1 MIDREPAIKRKPP
14 WLKVGL
20 PSGPTYQRLKQDFRE
35 LKLHTVCEEAL
46 CPNLSECWRDGTA
59 TIMILGDVCT
69 RGCRFCGVKTA
80 KTGVAVDWEEPQ
92 RVAEALSRM
101 DLRYVVITSVDRDDL
116 RDGGASVFAETI
128 TETKARC
135 PELIIEALIPDF
147 QGDVAALGTVVDAVP
162 EVIGQNIETVE
173 RLTRFARDRRCG
185 YEQTLQVLKN
195 IKVRNPR
202 VYTKSAILLGMGETE
217 SEVLDAMRDL
227 RAHGVDILTLG
238 QYLQPSKKHL
248 PVAEFLHP
256 REFEEYERAGL
267 ELGFRYVAAGPMVRS
282 SYKAAEFFIAN
293 LMAKSD
299 APTKLATGA

>member
-1 MIDREPAIKRKPP
+1 MIDRVTAIKRKPS

-59 TIMILGDVCT
+59 TIMILGDICT
-69 RGCRFCGVKTA
+69 RGCRFCGVKTG
-80 KTGVAVDWEEPQ
+80 KTGMTVDWEEPR
-92 RVAEALSRM
+92 RVAEALARM

-116 RDGGASVFAETI
+116 DDGGAGVFAKTI

-135 PELIIEALIPDF
+135 PELITEALIPDF
-147 QGDVAALGTVVDAVP
+147 QGDGAALETVVDAAP

-173 RLTRFARDRRCG
+173 RLTRYARDKRCG
-185 YEQTLQVLKN
+185 YDQTLQVLKN
-195 IKVRNPR
+195 IKLRNSKI
-202 VYTKSAILLGMGETE
+202 YTKTAMLLGLGENE
-217 SEVLDAMRDL
+217 SEVFDTMEDL
-227 RAHGVDILTLG
+227 RRHDVDILTLG

-248 PVAEFLHP
+248 PVAEYLHP
-256 REFEEYERAGL
+256 TKFAEYERTGR

-282 SYKAAEFFIAN
+282 SYKAAEFFVSH
-293 LMAKSD
+293 MMETSGERRD
-299 APTKLATGA
+299 

>member
-1 MIDREPAIKRKPP
+1 MIDRETAVKRKPS

-69 RGCRFCGVKTA
+69 RGCRFCGVKTGKIGTA
-80 KTGVAVDWEEPQ
+80 LDSQEPR

-116 RDGGASVFAETI
+116 DDGGASVFARTI
-128 TETKARC
+128 TKTKERC
-135 PELIIEALIPDF
+135 PKLIIEALIPDF
-147 QGDVAALGTVVDAVP
+147 QGDLAALATVVDAAP
-162 EVIGQNIETVE
+162 AVIGQNIETVA

-185 YEQTLQVLKN
+185 YDQTLRVLKN
-195 IKVRNPR
+195 IKLREPGI
-202 VYTKSAILLGMGETE
+202 YTKSAILLGMGETE
-217 SEVLDAMRDL
+217 SEVEATMQDL
-227 RAHGVDILTLG
+227 RAHDVDILTLG

-256 REFEEYERAGL
+256 KKFAEYEKAGMD
-267 ELGFRYVAAGPMVRS
+267 LGFRYVAAGPMVRS
-282 SYKAAEFFIAN
+282 SYKAAEYFIAN
-293 LMAKSD
+293 MLTAD
-299 APTKLATGA
+299 G